1 MNSTIIFETLKQLS
15 GFITIPI
22 IIYFI
27 KLVIDHWNLTD
38 LERFFLSKYKKFQ
51 LSLIKMCS
59 WGLFFIGCL
68 VLGIVFDIEGFLEI
82 GIHEDQIFP
91 VFIAI
96 FVLMFFLSGIFNG
109 IMHLIDKALGLKHYF
124 IIVDDNGRELY
135 KAIKIT
141 THNRLLVEQNN
152 IYTTIENY
160 LDLNYIKKHPYSETP
175 HRLYSNEK
183 LITVTLRTLF
193 ITNILLLILTC
204 FVTGLFLT
212 LVGALISL
220 LMLILI
226 LLYYYSI
233 EYKELLK

>member
-1 MNSTIIFETLKQLS
+1 MNSTIIFDTLKQLY
-15 GFITIPI
+15 GFITIPVV
-22 IIYFI
+22 IYFI

-38 LERFFLSKYKKFQ
+38 LERFFLTKYKKFQ

-68 VLGIVFDIEGFLEI
+68 VLGIAFDIEGFLEI
-82 GIHEDQIFP
+82 GIPEDQIFP

-109 IMHLIDKALGLKHYF
+109 IMHIIDKALGLKHYF
-124 IIVDDNGRELY
+124 IIVDDTGRELY

-183 LITVTLRTLF
+183 LITVTLRTLL
-193 ITNILLLILTC
+193 ITNTLLLVLAFFISGA
-204 FVTGLFLT
+204 FQT
-212 LVGALISL
+212 LVAGLISL
-220 LMLILI
+220 LMLILF
-226 LLYYYSI
+226 LLYHYNI